1 MLVLQD
7 RHSAIL
13 CAHVVVVDHNRLSE
27 SQVLQDIRL
36 QGGQLLHAS
45 AALKLKHRENL
56 LVTTRDRRLLVSVRG
71 AHAED
76 ARPVGILQQ
85 LILQPHLAGL
95 GEGPHLAIVCE
106 GSDRVGILAR
116 RQDGESGLC
125 RDFLETPL
133 HEKITKAGNE
143 FVVRLGILHGFFY
156 SRG

>member
-1 MLVLQD
+1 MT
-7 RHSAIL
+7 AGYW
-13 CAHVVVVDHNRLSE
+13 C
-27 SQVLQDIRL
+27 
-36 QGGQLLHAS
+36 LLIPI
-45 AALKLKHRENL
+45 
-56 LVTTRDRRLLVSVRG
+56 RG
-71 AHAED
+71 ADTED

-85 LILQPHLAGL
+85 LIFQPHLTRL
-95 GEGPHLAIVCE
+95 GEGPCFAVVLE
-106 GSDRVGILAR
+106 GGDRVRVLTR